1 MARIQKSM
9 PAKEMALRTLLYFVV
24 SVICIVIL
32 YPYFVMVCTALKS
45 RAEIFSVNGTVL
57 PQEALWSNFTDI
69 WQKAPMAQYML
80 NSLMIAG
87 GSTLIAMLCGI
98 PAAYALARMKFKGQT
113 AFLGFIIV
121 SQMFAPVVLL
131 IGIYK
136 VMQSLALTNSVIGL
150 IFINAAFNQAFT
162 IWLLRGTFLSI
173 SAEMEQAATI
183 DGCNR
188 IQAMFKILLPVAAPG
203 IVTTLIFIFI
213 NAWNEYTVA
222 LCLISTDTLKPL
234 TVGIN
239 IFNGYNIIEW
249 QYLFAASIFAIIP
262 VVIMFMSISAEMEQA
277 ATIDGCNR
285 IQAMFKVLLPMAA
298 PGIVTT
304 LIFIFINAWNEYTV
318 ALCLISTDTLKPLTV
333 GINIFN
339 GYNIIEWQYL
349 FAGSIFAIIPVVIMF
364 MSIEKNLTEGLTSG
378 GVKG

>member
-1 MARIQKSM
+1 MTLDSARINWGK
-9 PAKEMALRTLLYFVV
+9 LLTRILLYFAVTL
-24 SVICIVIL
+24 ICVVIL
-32 YPYFVMVCTALKS
+32 YPYFVMLVTALKT
-45 RAEIFSVNGTVL
+45 RAEIFDPNGALL
-57 PQEALWSNFTDI
+57 PAVPIWSNFADI
-69 WQKAPMAQYML
+69 WSLAPMAKYLL
-80 NSLMIAG
+80 NSIIIAS
-87 GSTLIAMLCGI
+87 GSTAIAMICGI

-136 VMQSLALTNSVIGL
+136 VMQAMALTNTLLGL

-162 IWLLRGTFLSI
+162 IWLLRGTFMSI

-188 IQAMFKILLPVAAPG
+188 VQAMFKILLPVAAPG

-213 NAWNEYTVA
+213 NAWNEFTVA
-222 LCLISTDTLKPL
+222 LCLISTDTIKPL

-249 QYLFAASIFAIIP
+249 QYLFAASIFAIVP
-262 VVIMFMSISAEMEQA
+262 VVI
-277 ATIDGCNR
+277 
-285 IQAMFKVLLPMAA
+285 L
-298 PGIVTT
+298 
-304 LIFIFINAWNEYTV
+304 
-318 ALCLISTDTLKPLTV
+318 
-333 GINIFN
+333 
-339 GYNIIEWQYL
+339 
-349 FAGSIFAIIPVVIMF
+349 F
-364 MSIEKNLTEGLTSG
+364 MSIEKNLTSGLTAG

>member
-1 MARIQKSM
+1 MIMTLNSKANFKQVILK
-9 PAKEMALRTLLYFVV
+9 LLLYVTV
-24 SVICIVIL
+24 SFICIFIL
-32 YPYFVMVCTALKS
+32 YPYFTMFITALKS
-45 RAEIFSVNGTVL
+45 REEIFSPNGTIF
-57 PQEALWSNFTDI
+57 PIKALWSNFTEI
-69 WQKAPMAQYML
+69 WKLAPMGNYML
-80 NSLMIAG
+80 NSILIAS
-87 GSTLIAMLCGI
+87 GSTAIAMICGI

-136 VMQSLALTNSVIGL
+136 VMQTMALTNTLLGL
-150 IFINAAFNQAFT
+150 VFINAAFNQAFT
-162 IWLLRGTFLSI
+162 IWLLRGTFMSI

-213 NAWNEYTVA
+213 NAWNEFTVA
-222 LCLISTDTLKPL
+222 LCLISTDVLKPM

-249 QYLFAASIFAIIP
+249 QYLFAASIFAIVP
-262 VVIMFMSISAEMEQA
+262 VVI
-277 ATIDGCNR
+277 
-285 IQAMFKVLLPMAA
+285 L
-298 PGIVTT
+298 
-304 LIFIFINAWNEYTV
+304 
-318 ALCLISTDTLKPLTV
+318 
-333 GINIFN
+333 
-339 GYNIIEWQYL
+339 
-349 FAGSIFAIIPVVIMF
+349 F
-364 MSIEKNLTEGLTSG
+364 MSIEKNLTSGLTAG

>member
-1 MARIQKSM
+1 MNERNVSLGKRIRQI
-9 PAKEMALRTLLYFVV
+9 LLYFVV
-24 SVICIVIL
+24 IDICIFTL
-32 YPYFVMVCTALKS
+32 YPYFVMFCNALKS
-45 RAEIFSVNGTVL
+45 RGEIFSAEGTVF
-57 PQEALWSNFTDI
+57 PINAMWENFVDI
-69 WQKAPMAQYML
+69 WTLAPMGQYMM
-80 NSLMIAG
+80 NSIIVAG
-87 GSTLIAMLCGI
+87 GSTIIAMLCGI

-136 VMQSLALTNSVIGL
+136 VMSVLGLTNSVWGL

-162 IWLLRGTFLSI
+162 IWLLRGTFMSI

-188 IQAMFKILLPVAAPG
+188 VQAMIKVLLPVAAPG

-222 LCLISTDTLKPL
+222 LCLMSTEELKPL

-249 QYLFAASIFAIIP
+249 QYLFSSSIFAIIP
-262 VVIMFMSISAEMEQA
+262 VVILFM
-277 ATIDGCNR
+277 C
-285 IQAMFKVLLPMAA
+285 
-298 PGIVTT
+298 
-304 LIFIFINAWNEYTV
+304 
-318 ALCLISTDTLKPLTV
+318 
-333 GINIFN
+333 
-339 GYNIIEWQYL
+339 
-349 FAGSIFAIIPVVIMF
+349 
-364 MSIEKNLTEGLTSG
+364 IEKNLTSGLAAG

>member
-1 MARIQKSM
+1 MDRALNAKQIFARAM
-9 PAKEMALRTLLYFVV
+9 LYLVV
-24 SVICIVIL
+24 SLICIFIL
-32 YPYFVMVCTALKS
+32 YPYFVMFCTALKS
-45 RAEIFSVNGTVL
+45 REEIFAMNGTIF
-57 PQEALWSNFTDI
+57 PIKALWSNFGDI
-69 WQKAPMAQYML
+69 WQRAPMGKYML
-80 NSLMIAG
+80 NSILIAC
-87 GSTLIAMLCGI
+87 GSSLIAMACGI
-98 PAAYALARMKFKGQT
+98 PAAYALARMKFKGDT

-136 VMQSLALTNSVIGL
+136 VMSTLHMSNSIIGL

-162 IWLLRGTFLSI
+162 IWLLRGTFMSI
-173 SAEMEQAATI
+173 SEEMEQAAKI

-188 IQAMFKILLPVAAPG
+188 MQSMFKILLPMAAPG

-262 VVIMFMSISAEMEQA
+262 VVIMFMSI
-277 ATIDGCNR
+277 
-285 IQAMFKVLLPMAA
+285 
-298 PGIVTT
+298 
-304 LIFIFINAWNEYTV
+304 
-318 ALCLISTDTLKPLTV
+318 
-333 GINIFN
+333 
-339 GYNIIEWQYL
+339 
-349 FAGSIFAIIPVVIMF
+349 
-364 MSIEKNLTEGLTSG
+364 EKNLTSGLTAG

>member
-1 MARIQKSM
+1 MNEQTIKKPVSV
-9 PAKEMALRTLLYFVV
+9 KKVILRVLLYFVILDV
-24 SVICIVIL
+24 CVITL
-32 YPYFVMVCTALKS
+32 YPYFAMLCTALKS
-45 RAEIFSVNGTVL
+45 RAEIFAVDGTIL
-57 PQEALWSNFTDI
+57 PVTALWSNFIDI
-69 WQKAPMAQYML
+69 WSRAPMARYFL
-80 NSLMIAG
+80 NSVLIAG

-113 AFLGFIIV
+113 AFLGFVIV

-136 VMQSLALTNSVIGL
+136 VMMTLGLTDSILGL
-150 IFINAAFNQAFT
+150 VFINAAFNQAFT
-162 IWLLRGTFLSI
+162 IWLLRGTFMGI

-188 IQAMFKILLPVAAPG
+188 SQAMLKVLLPVAAPG

-222 LCLISTDTLKPL
+222 LCLISTNEYKPL

-239 IFNGYNIIEW
+239 IFNGYNMIEW

-262 VVIMFMSISAEMEQA
+262 VVILFM
-277 ATIDGCNR
+277 
-285 IQAMFKVLLPMAA
+285 L
-298 PGIVTT
+298 
-304 LIFIFINAWNEYTV
+304 
-318 ALCLISTDTLKPLTV
+318 
-333 GINIFN
+333 
-339 GYNIIEWQYL
+339 
-349 FAGSIFAIIPVVIMF
+349 
-364 MSIEKNLTEGLTSG
+364 IEKNLVSGLASG

>member
-1 MARIQKSM
+1 MNENTLQKGM
-9 PAKEMALRTLLYFVV
+9 PIGKIVKRMLLYFVIFD
-24 SVICIVIL
+24 ICLLIL
-32 YPYFVMVCTALKS
+32 YPYFVMFCTALKS
-45 RAEIFSVNGTVL
+45 RAEIFSMNGTIL
-57 PQEALWSNFTDI
+57 PVDALWSNFVDI
-69 WQKAPMAQYML
+69 WTLAPMGDYML
-80 NSLMIAG
+80 NSVLIAG
-87 GSTLIAMLCGI
+87 GSTLIAMVCGI

-136 VMQSLALTNSVIGL
+136 VMMSFGLTNNILGL
-150 IFINAAFNQAFT
+150 VLINAAFNQAFT
-162 IWLLRGTFLSI
+162 IWLLRGTFMSI

-222 LCLISTDTLKPL
+222 LCLISTDT
-234 TVGIN
+234 I
-239 IFNGYNIIEW
+239 
-249 QYLFAASIFAIIP
+249 
-262 VVIMFMSISAEMEQA
+262 
-277 ATIDGCNR
+277 
-285 IQAMFKVLLPMAA
+285 
-298 PGIVTT
+298 
-304 LIFIFINAWNEYTV
+304 
-318 ALCLISTDTLKPLTV
+318 KPLTV

-349 FAGSIFAIIPVVIMF
+349 FAGSIFAIIPVVILF
-364 MSIEKNLTEGLTSG
+364 MSIEKNLTSGLTAG

>member
-1 MARIQKSM
+1 MTLESSRINWGKLLS
-9 PAKEMALRTLLYFVV
+9 RILLYFVV
-24 SVICIVIL
+24 VLISLFIL
-32 YPYFVMVCTALKS
+32 YPYFVMFTTALKS
-45 RAEIFSVNGTVL
+45 RNEIFAMDGRLFPVK
-57 PQEALWSNFTDI
+57 ALWSNFVDI
-69 WQKAPMAQYML
+69 WVKAPMAKYMV
-80 NSLMIAG
+80 NSVIIAA
-87 GSTLIAMLCGI
+87 GSTAIAMVCGI
-98 PAAYALARMKFKGQT
+98 PAAYALARMRFKGQT

-136 VMQSLALTNSVIGL
+136 VMQVLNLTNSLLGL

-188 IQAMFKILLPVAAPG
+188 IQAMFKVLLPVAAPG

-222 LCLISTDTLKPL
+222 LCLISTETIKPL

-262 VVIMFMSISAEMEQA
+262 VVI
-277 ATIDGCNR
+277 
-285 IQAMFKVLLPMAA
+285 L
-298 PGIVTT
+298 
-304 LIFIFINAWNEYTV
+304 
-318 ALCLISTDTLKPLTV
+318 
-333 GINIFN
+333 
-339 GYNIIEWQYL
+339 
-349 FAGSIFAIIPVVIMF
+349 F
-364 MSIEKNLTEGLTSG
+364 MSIEKNLTSGLTAG

>member
-1 MARIQKSM
+1 MNEQTIKKPVSVKKVILRI
-9 PAKEMALRTLLYFVV
+9 LLYFVILDV
-24 SVICIVIL
+24 CVITL
-32 YPYFVMVCTALKS
+32 YPYFAMLCTALKS
-45 RAEIFSVNGTVL
+45 RAEIFAVDGTIL
-57 PQEALWSNFTDI
+57 PVTALWSNFIDI
-69 WQKAPMAQYML
+69 WSRAPMARYFL
-80 NSLMIAG
+80 NSVLIAG

-113 AFLGFIIV
+113 AFLGFVIV

-131 IGIYK
+131 IGIYQ
-136 VMQSLALTNSVIGL
+136 VMETIHLTDSIWGL
-150 IFINAAFNQAFT
+150 VFINAAFNQAFT
-162 IWLLRGTFLSI
+162 IWLLRGTFMGI

-188 IQAMFKILLPVAAPG
+188 VQAMMRVLLPVAAPG

-239 IFNGYNIIEW
+239 TFNGYNMIEW

-262 VVIMFMSISAEMEQA
+262 VVILFM
-277 ATIDGCNR
+277 C
-285 IQAMFKVLLPMAA
+285 
-298 PGIVTT
+298 
-304 LIFIFINAWNEYTV
+304 
-318 ALCLISTDTLKPLTV
+318 
-333 GINIFN
+333 
-339 GYNIIEWQYL
+339 
-349 FAGSIFAIIPVVIMF
+349 
-364 MSIEKNLTEGLTSG
+364 IEKNLVSGLASG

>member
-1 MARIQKSM
+1 MTLESSRINWGKLLS
-9 PAKEMALRTLLYFVV
+9 RILLYFVV
-24 SVICIVIL
+24 VLISLFIL
-32 YPYFVMVCTALKS
+32 YPYFVMFTTALKS
-45 RAEIFSVNGTVL
+45 RNEIFAMDGRLFPVK
-57 PQEALWSNFTDI
+57 ALWSNFSDI
-69 WQKAPMAQYML
+69 WVKAPMAKYMV
-80 NSLMIAG
+80 NSVIIAA
-87 GSTLIAMLCGI
+87 GSTAIAMVCGI
-98 PAAYALARMKFKGQT
+98 PAAYALARMRFKGQT

-136 VMQSLALTNSVIGL
+136 VMQVLNLTNSLLGL

-188 IQAMFKILLPVAAPG
+188 IQAMFKVLLPVAAPG

-222 LCLISTDTLKPL
+222 LCLISTETIKPL

-262 VVIMFMSISAEMEQA
+262 VVI
-277 ATIDGCNR
+277 
-285 IQAMFKVLLPMAA
+285 L
-298 PGIVTT
+298 
-304 LIFIFINAWNEYTV
+304 
-318 ALCLISTDTLKPLTV
+318 
-333 GINIFN
+333 
-339 GYNIIEWQYL
+339 
-349 FAGSIFAIIPVVIMF
+349 F
-364 MSIEKNLTEGLTSG
+364 MSIEKNLTSGLTAG

>member
-1 MARIQKSM
+1 MTQTAKK
-9 PAKEMALRTLLYFVV
+9 PAPLRKTILRLLLYFVILDV
-24 SVICIVIL
+24 CVITL
-32 YPYFVMVCTALKS
+32 YPYFAMLCTALKS
-45 RAEIFSVNGTVL
+45 REEIFSAAGTVL
-57 PQEALWSNFTDI
+57 PITALWSNFIDI
-69 WQKAPMAQYML
+69 WSRAPMARYFL
-80 NSLMIAG
+80 NSVLIAG

-113 AFLGFIIV
+113 AFLGFVIV

-136 VMQSLALTNSVIGL
+136 VMMTLGLTDSILGL
-150 IFINAAFNQAFT
+150 VFINAAFNQAFT
-162 IWLLRGTFLSI
+162 IWLLRGTFMGI

-188 IQAMFKILLPVAAPG
+188 IQAMLKVLLPVAAPG

-222 LCLISTDTLKPL
+222 LCLISTNEYKPL

-239 IFNGYNIIEW
+239 IFNGYNMIEW

-262 VVIMFMSISAEMEQA
+262 VVILFM
-277 ATIDGCNR
+277 
-285 IQAMFKVLLPMAA
+285 L
-298 PGIVTT
+298 
-304 LIFIFINAWNEYTV
+304 
-318 ALCLISTDTLKPLTV
+318 
-333 GINIFN
+333 
-339 GYNIIEWQYL
+339 
-349 FAGSIFAIIPVVIMF
+349 
-364 MSIEKNLTEGLTSG
+364 IEKNLVSGLASG

>member
-1 MARIQKSM
+1 MTLESSRMNWAVLLRRI
-9 PAKEMALRTLLYFVV
+9 LLYFVV
-24 SVICIVIL
+24 AVICLFIL
-32 YPYFVMVCTALKS
+32 YPYFVMFTTALKS
-45 RAEIFSVNGTVL
+45 RNEIFAMDGRLFPVK
-57 PQEALWSNFTDI
+57 ALWSNFSDI
-69 WQKAPMAQYML
+69 WVKAPMAKYMV
-80 NSLMIAG
+80 NSVIIAA
-87 GSTLIAMLCGI
+87 GSTAIAMICGI
-98 PAAYALARMKFKGQT
+98 PAAYALARMRFKGQT

-136 VMQSLALTNSVIGL
+136 VMQVLNLTNSLLGL

-188 IQAMFKILLPVAAPG
+188 IQAMFKVLLPVAAPG

-222 LCLISTDTLKPL
+222 LCLISTETIKPL

-262 VVIMFMSISAEMEQA
+262 VVI
-277 ATIDGCNR
+277 
-285 IQAMFKVLLPMAA
+285 L
-298 PGIVTT
+298 
-304 LIFIFINAWNEYTV
+304 
-318 ALCLISTDTLKPLTV
+318 
-333 GINIFN
+333 
-339 GYNIIEWQYL
+339 
-349 FAGSIFAIIPVVIMF
+349 F
-364 MSIEKNLTEGLTSG
+364 MSIEKNLTSGLTAG

>member
-1 MARIQKSM
+1 MDRALNAKQIFARAM
-9 PAKEMALRTLLYFVV
+9 LYLVV
-24 SVICIVIL
+24 SLICIFIL
-32 YPYFVMVCTALKS
+32 YPYFVMFCTALKS
-45 RAEIFSVNGTVL
+45 REEIFSMNGTIF
-57 PQEALWSNFTDI
+57 PIKALWSNFGDI
-69 WQKAPMAQYML
+69 WSRAPMGKYMI
-80 NSLMIAG
+80 NSIIIAC
-87 GSTLIAMLCGI
+87 GSSLIAMACGI
-98 PAAYALARMKFKGQT
+98 PAAYALARMKFKGDT

-136 VMQSLALTNSVIGL
+136 VMSTMHMSNSIIGL

-162 IWLLRGTFLSI
+162 IWLLRGTFMSI
-173 SAEMEQAATI
+173 SEEMEQAAKI

-188 IQAMFKILLPVAAPG
+188 MQSMFKILLPMAAPG

-262 VVIMFMSISAEMEQA
+262 VVIMFMSI
-277 ATIDGCNR
+277 
-285 IQAMFKVLLPMAA
+285 
-298 PGIVTT
+298 
-304 LIFIFINAWNEYTV
+304 
-318 ALCLISTDTLKPLTV
+318 
-333 GINIFN
+333 
-339 GYNIIEWQYL
+339 
-349 FAGSIFAIIPVVIMF
+349 
-364 MSIEKNLTEGLTSG
+364 EKNLTSGLTAG